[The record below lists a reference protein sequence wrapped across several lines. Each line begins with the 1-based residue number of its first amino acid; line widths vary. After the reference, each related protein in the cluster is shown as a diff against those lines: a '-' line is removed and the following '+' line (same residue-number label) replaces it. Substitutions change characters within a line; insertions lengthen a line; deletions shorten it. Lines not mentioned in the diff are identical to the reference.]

1 MALINR
7 FSIKSRLIALV
18 GFAGL
23 LLLTVGILGVSAMHR
38 GEDSLKD
45 VYEHR
50 LMPSVQLSQI
60 SELMRENR
68 SQLTFALQHDPDS
81 KTVNWHKHSVA
92 MHIGKVEENIA
103 EISHIWEQYVAAGL
117 SADEKVL
124 ADAFA
129 QSRAIFVK
137 DGLLP
142 VSAALSGGDF
152 LAATRI
158 LLEQVNPTFNT
169 AHADVTAL
177 WDYELA
183 QAKVAFDEQVAY
195 DATITNFMI
204 ALIVLSIAALSLL
217 AFFTIQS
224 ISEAVRKLTVASN
237 KIAAGDL
244 RVRCDY
250 RSKDEMGRIASAF
263 DQMAERFFGVISGL
277 TEATTQLASA
287 AEETSVI
294 SMESTD
300 RIRQQ
305 LAEAEQVAT
314 AMNEM
319 TATVQ
324 DVAQTAASADA
335 AASDADAKASEGR
348 SVAVQALAATED
360 LVNEVQQA
368 AAVIR
373 KLESESE
380 SIGAVLDV
388 IRGIAE
394 QTNLLALNAAIEAA
408 RAGEQGRGFAVV
420 ADEVRTLAGRTQDST
435 QEIQRMIE
443 SLQQGTKGATQ
454 SMEKGQTKAQ
464 STLDQVKSTEQTLS
478 VISQAV
484 ARIKEMNAQIAT
496 AAEEQ
501 GSVAEEINRNV
512 VAIRDL
518 ALASTEGAEQTAVAS
533 GQQARLAADL
543 QATASTF
550 TV

>member
-1 MALINR
+1 MFMINR
-7 FSIKSRLIALV
+7 LSIKMRLIILV
-18 GFAGL
+18 SFAAL
-23 LLLTVGILGVSAMHR
+23 LLLTVGALGVSAMHR
-38 GEDSLKD
+38 AEDSLKD

-50 LMPSVQLSQI
+50 LIPSVQLSQI
-60 SELMRENR
+60 IELMRENR
-68 SQLTFALQHDPDS
+68 SQLLFALQHDPDS
-81 KTVNWHKHSVA
+81 KTADWHKHSVA
-92 MHIGKVEENIA
+92 LHLDKVEKNIA
-103 EISHIWEQYVAAGL
+103 EISQIWEQFVAADL
-117 SADEKVL
+117 SPDERVL

-129 QSRAIFVK
+129 QSRATFIQE
-137 DGLLP
+137 GLLP
-142 VSAALSGGDF
+142 VSAALGSGEY
-152 LAATRI
+152 LEAAR
-158 LLEQVNPTFNT
+158 LLVKQVNPTFDA
-169 AHADVTAL
+169 AHAGVSAL
-177 WDYELA
+177 WEHEVA
-183 QAKVAFDEQVAY
+183 QAKMAYEEQVAY
-195 DATITNFMI
+195 DAALTKLTI
-204 ALIVLSIAALSLL
+204 ALIVLSVAALSLL
-217 AFFTIQS
+217 AFFTIRS
-224 ISEAVRKLTVASN
+224 ISEAVNKLTLASQ

-244 RVRCDY
+244 TARCDY
-250 RSKDEMGRIASAF
+250 RSKDEMGQIAEAF
-263 DQMAERFFGVISGL
+263 DQMAERFLGVIRGL
-277 TEATTQLASA
+277 MEATTQLASA

-294 SMESTD
+294 SIESTD

-324 DVAQTAASADA
+324 DVAQTAAGADA

-348 SVAVQALAATED
+348 NVAVQALTATED
-360 LVNEVQQA
+360 LVSEVQQA
-368 AAVIR
+368 ATVIR
-373 KLESESE
+373 NLEAESE

-464 STLDQVKSTEQTLS
+464 ATLDQVKSAEQTLS

-543 QATASTF
+543 QATAATF
-550 TV
+550 TI